1 MLFSRTIF
9 KDERAETAITHMIF
23 FIAAVILAMGVVSVL
38 SVNVQS
44 ISGATI
50 AGSKVMSDQ
59 LRTDIT
65 IINDPNEVPY
75 INNENYTFYVKNT
88 GKSELNID
96 YMNVILDGVL
106 IQPSNQTETVLGGGM
121 MWRPGDVVVIDV
133 TINQLSAGDHS
144 VNIVS
149 ENGKS
154 DSMSFIIP

>member
-23 FIAAVILAMGVVSVL
+23 FIAAVVLAMGVVAVL
-38 SVNVQS
+38 STNVQS
-44 ISGATI
+44 ISGATT

-88 GKSELNID
+88 GRSELNID
-96 YMNVILDGVL
+96 YVNIILDGVL
-106 IQPSNQTETVLGGGM
+106 IQSNNQDITVLDGDVV
-121 MWRPGDVVVIDV
+121 WRPGDVLGINV
-133 TINQLSAGDHS
+133 TISQLSSGDHS
-144 VNIVS
+144 VRVVS

-154 DSMSFIIP
+154 DAMNFITP

>member
-44 ISGATI
+44 ISGATT
-50 AGSKVMSDQ
+50 AGSKIMSDQ

-65 IINDPNEVPY
+65 IINDPNEIPY

-88 GKSELNID
+88 GRSELNID
-96 YMNVILDGVL
+96 YVNVILDGVL
-106 IQPSNQTETVLGGGM
+106 IQSTEF
-121 MWRPGDVVVIDV
+121 R
-133 TINQLSAGDHS
+133 
-144 VNIVS
+144 
-149 ENGKS
+149 
-154 DSMSFIIP
+154 

>member
-23 FIAAVILAMGVVSVL
+23 FIAAVILAMGVVSIL
-38 SVNVQS
+38 SINTQS
-44 ISGATI
+44 ISGATTV
-50 AGSKVMSDQ
+50 GSKVMSDQ

-88 GKSELNID
+88 GRSELNID
-96 YMNVILDGVL
+96 YVNIILDGIL
-106 IQPSNQTETVLGGGM
+106 IQSSNQAVTVLDGGTV
-121 MWRPGDVVVIDV
+121 WRPGDVLGVNV
-133 TINQLSAGDHS
+133 TISQLSSGDHS
-144 VNIVS
+144 VRVVS

-154 DSMSFIIP
+154 DAMNFITP

>member
-38 SVNVQS
+38 STNVQS
-44 ISGATI
+44 ISGATTV
-50 AGSKVMSDQ
+50 GSKVMSDQ

-88 GKSELNID
+88 GRSELNID
-96 YMNVILDGVL
+96 FVNVILDGIL
-106 IQPSNQTETVLGGGM
+106 IQSNNQDVAVLDGGAVWRSGDVLG
-121 MWRPGDVVVIDV
+121 VNV
-133 TINQLSAGDHS
+133 TTSQLSSGDHS
-144 VNIVS
+144 VRVVS

-154 DSMSFIIP
+154 DSMNFIVP

>member
-9 KDERAETAITHMIF
+9 RNERAETAITHMIF

-38 SVNVQS
+38 STNVQS
-44 ISGATI
+44 ISGATL

-75 INNENYTFYVKNT
+75 INNESYMFYVKNT
-88 GKSELNID
+88 GRSELNID
-96 YMNVILDGVL
+96 YVNVILDGIL
-106 IQPSNQTETVLGGGM
+106 IQSNNQAVTILEGGAV
-121 MWRPGDVVVIDV
+121 WRPGDVLGINV
-133 TINQLSAGDHS
+133 TINQLSSGDHS
-144 VNIVS
+144 VRVVS

-154 DSMSFIIP
+154 DAMNFISP

>member
-23 FIAAVILAMGVVSVL
+23 FIAAVVLAMGVVSVL
-38 SVNVQS
+38 STNVQS
-44 ISGATI
+44 ISGATTV
-50 AGSKVMSDQ
+50 GSKVMSDQ

-88 GKSELNID
+88 GRSELNID
-96 YMNVILDGVL
+96 FVNVILDGIL
-106 IQPSNQTETVLGGGM
+106 IQSNNQDVAVLDGGAVWRSGDVLG
-121 MWRPGDVVVIDV
+121 VNV
-133 TINQLSAGDHS
+133 TTSQLSSGDHS
-144 VNIVS
+144 VRVVS

-154 DSMSFIIP
+154 DSMNFIVP